1 MNNRERCEGIRLQ
14 ILRDIKYHPTD
25 IAKHIG
31 NIFSIT
37 PQAVYNH
44 IKRLEKD
51 GWVSSS
57 GKGKGR
63 KLFLGDIRTHKSVFH
78 LNNDLAED
86 KIWRDHYSFI
96 FEELSENIVDICH
109 YRFTEMV
116 NNAIDHS
123 GGTEVYIDVLR
134 GKDQITIV
142 IIDNGEGIFKQIKRL
157 CNLSDERQALLELSK
172 GKLTTDP
179 DNHSGEGIFFTS
191 RVFDRFDIDS
201 KGVEFSHDHDGEFD
215 FFSDFDI
222 PADEVGTMVYIR
234 VQRNSTRE
242 IQGVFNEYTEGPEDF
257 KFNKTVIPLRLAQ
270 YKNEKLVSRSQAKR
284 VLIRIERFENVTFDF
299 TGIESI
305 GQAFADEI
313 FRVYPQ
319 KHSGITLLPTHM
331 TTSV

>member
-1 MNNRERCEGIRLQ
+1 MNNRERGEGIRLQ

-116 NNAIDHS
+116 NNAIDYS

-142 IIDNGEGIFKQIKRL
+142 IIDNGEEFL
-157 CNLSDERQALLELSK
+157 N
-172 GKLTTDP
+172 KLKD
-179 DNHSGEGIFFTS
+179 
-191 RVFDRFDIDS
+191 
-201 KGVEFSHDHDGEFD
+201 
-215 FFSDFDI
+215 
-222 PADEVGTMVYIR
+222 Y
-234 VQRNSTRE
+234 
-242 IQGVFNEYTEGPEDF
+242 
-257 KFNKTVIPLRLAQ
+257 VI
-270 YKNEKLVSRSQAKR
+270 
-284 VLIRIERFENVTFDF
+284 
-299 TGIESI
+299 
-305 GQAFADEI
+305 
-313 FRVYPQ
+313 
-319 KHSGITLLPTHM
+319 
-331 TTSV
+331 